1 MAGPTHV
8 RGNKLDLLFCNCP
21 EYIKNVM
28 TWSPE
33 QSNFPSDHY
42 IVDFEIQQTFRYAN
56 TVTRNIFD
64 YKRGNFGELRNY
76 LTNNPLRTFSSENI
90 N

>member
-1 MAGPTHV
+1 
-8 RGNKLDLLFCNCP
+8 
-21 EYIKNVM
+21 M

-42 IVDFEIQQTFRYAN
+42 IVDFEIQQTFRRAN

-76 LTNNPLRTFSSENI
+76 LTNNPLRTFHRKISMNVGFSGNI
-90 N
+90 GF